1 MGDLGSYSPR
11 GDQRIIYIS
20 DPSSIVRSYLPE
32 EPTEKDLRNWVDEL
46 ADAGVD
52 TFIQEA
58 YTQGWTTYW
67 RCERFEYDQ
76 RPQHR
81 CLLPLLDA
89 GIQPLA
95 VLIDQSHKRGMK
107 FMAGLRIND
116 DHGHI
121 SAEQGVG
128 AGSTFLTNNPQWKII
143 DLPPGDA
150 FKLSNFIDFTFSEV
164 RDYLISVA
172 EELVKSFDLDGLE
185 LCFRDRIYFPAGKSL
200 ERESLMTDMVKQ
212 IHEVLHKES
221 QIKGVELKLGARVF
235 QTIDDCHRMGLDVP
249 TWITQGYLDY
259 VSPSDQMNTDIN
271 APYDEFTAIT
281 HTQGRSFDEAQ
292 GSRPIGEAQGR
303 PCYLYPAILPWM
315 SNRSERRLNR
325 KPLTIE
331 QQRAVAQNYYGAG
344 ADGISIYNH
353 FVSNDWAPFY
363 PMQLYDMA
371 ELRDPTRVAKG
382 RKHFVFEPI
391 WGGCT
396 FTELDCSATG
406 IVKADKIV
414 LERGGNEKSGRY
426 RFRICEDL
434 SKARKASLLFR
445 AGYMT
450 LDDEIKV
457 CINDEVIPQQSIR
470 HNNNEKRIKA
480 APMETA
486 TDRAIRKLKEG
497 EGTVTV
503 HDSSKKGDTF
513 LHDPLSTGRGHPI
526 IQKEIDRPTTTC
538 WFELNSPPAIYGDNW
553 LQVTLTAGD
562 PRAEEDIIIDEI
574 EVWVFT

>member
-1 MGDLGSYSPR
+1 MGGLGSYSPR

-32 EPTEKDLRNWVDEL
+32 EPTEEDLRNWVDDL

-116 DHGHI
+116 DHGHV

-128 AGSTFLTNNPQWKII
+128 AGSTFLTNNSQWKIK

-150 FKLSNFIDFTFSEV
+150 YKLSTFIDFTFSEV

-185 LCFRDRIYFPAGKSL
+185 LCFRDRIYFPAGKSR
-200 ERESLMTDMVKQ
+200 ERESLMTDMVKK
-212 IHEVLHKES
+212 IHEMLYKES
-221 QIKGVELKLGARVF
+221 QVKGVELNLGARVC
-235 QTIDDCHRMGLDVP
+235 QTIDECHNMGLDVP
-249 TWITQGYLDY
+249 TWISKGYLDY

-281 HTQGRSFDEAQ
+281 HAQ
-292 GSRPIGEAQGR
+292 DK

-344 ADGISIYNH
+344 ADGVSIYNH

-363 PMQLYDMA
+363 PMQLSDLD
-371 ELRDPTRVAKG
+371 ELRDPTRVAKN
-382 RKHFVFEPI
+382 RKHYVFEPL

-396 FTELDCSATG
+396 FTGLDRSVTG
-406 IVKADKIV
+406 IIKADKIV
-414 LERGGNEKSGRY
+414 LKRRGPEKSGSY

-434 SKARKASLLFR
+434 SKVRKASLLFR

-450 LDDEIKV
+450 FEDQIKV
-457 CINDEVIPQQSIR
+457 CINDEEIPQHSIR
-470 HNNNEKRIKA
+470 YNNNEKRIKA
-480 APMETA
+480 APIETS
-486 TDRAIRKLKEG
+486 TDRAIRMLKEG
-497 EGTVTV
+497 EGKLPV
-503 HDSSKKGDTF
+503 HDHSKKGDTF
-513 LHDPLSTGRGHPI
+513 LHDPLITGKGHPV
-526 IQKEIDRPTTTC
+526 IQKEIDRPTMTC

-553 LQVTLTAGD
+553 LQVNLTSGD
-562 PRAEEDIIIDEI
+562 PQAEEDIIIDEI
-574 EVWVFT
+574 EVWVFTQ

>member
-121 SAEQGVG
+121 FAEQGVG

-292 GSRPIGEAQGR
+292 GRPIGEAQGR

>member
-292 GSRPIGEAQGR
+292 GRPIGEAQGR
-303 PCYLYPAILPWM
+303 PCYLYPALPWM

>member
-1 MGDLGSYSPR
+1 MSGLGSYSPR

-116 DHGHI
+116 DHGHV

-128 AGSTFLTNNPQWKII
+128 AGSTFLTNNPQWKIK

-150 FKLSNFIDFTFSEV
+150 YKLSTFIDFTFSEV

-185 LCFRDRIYFPAGKSL
+185 LCFRDRIYFPAGKSR
-200 ERESLMTDMVKQ
+200 ERESLMTDMVKK
-212 IHEVLHKES
+212 IHEMLYKES
-221 QIKGVELKLGARVF
+221 QLKGVELKLGARVF
-235 QTIDDCHRMGLDVP
+235 QTIDECHNMGLDVP
-249 TWITQGYLDY
+249 TWITEGYLDY

-271 APYDEFTAIT
+271 APYDEFSAIT
-281 HTQGRSFDEAQ
+281 HAQ
-292 GSRPIGEAQGR
+292 DKY
-303 PCYLYPAILPWM
+303 CYLYPAILPWM

-371 ELRDPTRVAKG
+371 ELREPARVANS
-382 RKHFVFEPI
+382 RKHYVFEPL

-396 FTELDCSATG
+396 FTGLDRSATG
-406 IVKADKIV
+406 LVKADKIV
-414 LERGGNEKSGRY
+414 LERRGNEKSGRY

-434 SKARKASLLFR
+434 SKVRKASLLFR

-450 LDDEIKV
+450 LEDQIKV
-457 CINDEVIPQQSIR
+457 CINDEEIPLQSIR

-480 APMETA
+480 APIETL

-503 HDSSKKGDTF
+503 HDSSKKVDTF
-513 LHDPLSTGRGHPI
+513 LHDPLSTGRGHPV

-562 PRAEEDIIIDEI
+562 PQAEEDIIIDEI
-574 EVWVFT
+574 EVLVFT

>member
-32 EPTEKDLRNWVDEL
+32 EPTENDLRNWVDEL

-116 DHGHI
+116 DHGHV

-292 GSRPIGEAQGR
+292 DRPIDDAQGRPIDDAQGR

-406 IVKADKIV
+406 IVKADKNCS
-414 LERGGNEKSGRY
+414 R
-426 RFRICEDL
+426 
-434 SKARKASLLFR
+434 
-445 AGYMT
+445 
-450 LDDEIKV
+450 
-457 CINDEVIPQQSIR
+457 
-470 HNNNEKRIKA
+470 
-480 APMETA
+480 
-486 TDRAIRKLKEG
+486 
-497 EGTVTV
+497 
-503 HDSSKKGDTF
+503 
-513 LHDPLSTGRGHPI
+513 TGR
-526 IQKEIDRPTTTC
+526 E
-538 WFELNSPPAIYGDNW
+538 
-553 LQVTLTAGD
+553 
-562 PRAEEDIIIDEI
+562 
-574 EVWVFT
+574 

>member
-292 GSRPIGEAQGR
+292 GRPIGEAQGR

>member
-292 GSRPIGEAQGR
+292 GRPIDEAQGR

>member
-1 MGDLGSYSPR
+1 MSGLGSYSPR

-32 EPTEKDLRNWVDEL
+32 EPAEKDLRNWVDEL

-116 DHGHI
+116 DHGHV

-128 AGSTFLTNNPQWKII
+128 AGATFLTNNPQWAIKN
-143 DLPPGDA
+143 LPPGDA
-150 FKLSNFIDFTFSEV
+150 YKLSNFSDFTFSEV

-172 EELVKSFDLDGLE
+172 EELVKNFDLDGLE
-185 LCFRDRIYFPAGKSL
+185 LCFRDRIYFPAGKSR
-200 ERESLMTDMVKQ
+200 ERESLMTDMVKK
-212 IHEVLHKES
+212 IHEMLYKES
-221 QIKGVELKLGARVF
+221 QLKGIELKLGARVF
-235 QTIDDCHRMGLDVP
+235 QTIDECQNMGLDVP
-249 TWITQGYLDY
+249 TWITDGYLDY
-259 VSPSDQMNTDIN
+259 VSPSDPMNTDIN
-271 APYDEFTAIT
+271 APYDEFSAIT
-281 HTQGRSFDEAQ
+281 HAQ
-292 GSRPIGEAQGR
+292 DKY
-303 PCYLYPAILPWM
+303 CYLYPAILPWM

-363 PMQLYDMA
+363 PMQLYDIA
-371 ELRDPTRVAKG
+371 ELREPARVANS
-382 RKHFVFEPI
+382 RKHYVFEPL

-396 FTELDCSATG
+396 FTGLDRSVTG
-406 IVKADKIV
+406 LVKADKIV

-434 SKARKASLLFR
+434 SKVCKASLLFR

-450 LDDEIKV
+450 LEDQIKV
-457 CINDEVIPQQSIR
+457 CINDEEIPLQSIR

-480 APMETA
+480 APIETS
-486 TDRAIRKLKEG
+486 TDRAIRKLKER
-497 EGTVTV
+497 EETVTV
-503 HDSSKKGDTF
+503 HDSSKKVDTF
-513 LHDPLSTGRGHPI
+513 LHDPLITGRGHPV

-553 LQVTLTAGD
+553 LQVTLTGGD
-562 PRAEEDIIIDEI
+562 PQAEEDIIIDEI
-574 EVWVFT
+574 EVLVFT

>member
-1 MGDLGSYSPR
+1 MLEKIFFMGGLGSYSPR

-32 EPTEKDLRNWVDEL
+32 EPTEEDLRNWVDDL

-67 RCERFEYDQ
+67 RCASFEYDQ
-76 RPQHR
+76 RPQHQ

-107 FMAGLRIND
+107 FLAGLRIND
-116 DHGHI
+116 DHGHV

-128 AGSTFLTNNPQWKII
+128 AGSTFLTHNPQWKIK

-150 FKLSNFIDFTFSEV
+150 YKLSTFLDFTFPEV

-185 LCFRDRIYFPAGKSL
+185 LCFRDRIYFPAGKSR
-200 ERESLMTDMVKQ
+200 ERESLMTDMVKK
-212 IHEVLHKES
+212 IHEILYKES
-221 QIKGVELKLGARVF
+221 QVKGVELNLGARVF
-235 QTIDDCHRMGLDVP
+235 QTIDECHNMGLDVP
-249 TWITQGYLDY
+249 TWISQGYLDY

-281 HTQGRSFDEAQ
+281 HAQ
-292 GSRPIGEAQGR
+292 KK

-344 ADGISIYNH
+344 ADGVSIYNH

-363 PMQLYDMA
+363 PMQLFDLA
-371 ELRDPTRVAKG
+371 ELRDPVRVDKS
-382 RKHFVFEPI
+382 RKHYVFEPL

-396 FTELDCSATG
+396 FTGLDYSVTG

-414 LERGGNEKSGRY
+414 LKRTGTEESGRY

-434 SKARKASLLFR
+434 SKVRKATLLFR

-450 LDDEIKV
+450 YEDQIKV
-457 CINDEVIPQQSIR
+457 CINDEEILQHSIR

-480 APMETA
+480 APIETA
-486 TDRAIRKLKEG
+486 TDRAIRMLKEG
-497 EGTVTV
+497 EGKVTV
-503 HDSSKKGDTF
+503 HDHAKKGDTF
-513 LHDPLSTGRGHPI
+513 LHDPQITGRGHPV
-526 IQKEIDRPTTTC
+526 IQKEIDRPTMTC

-553 LQVTLTAGD
+553 LQITLTSSD
-562 PRAEEDIIIDEI
+562 PKAEEDIIIDEI
-574 EVWVFT
+574 EVWVITQ